1 MPQPLGE
8 LRAGSRIGH
17 SSRMRKT
24 PYALLLRAV
33 NVGGHGSLPMAT
45 LREVLTGL
53 GYENVA
59 TYLQSGNAV
68 LTTSQSATALIDAVQ
83 GALKQRMGQDIDAV
97 VRTAAQLD
105 RIVEHGPLPPAL
117 APTSKH
123 VTFLRKASDS
133 APLSALPLKDLTPE
147 RLFIEGTEVYLLL
160 PNGIGRSKL
169 AALVTQRLK
178 ATPGTTRNWNTVVAL
193 RDMTAS
199 L

>member
-1 MPQPLGE
+1 
-8 LRAGSRIGH
+8 
-17 SSRMRKT
+17 
-24 PYALLLRAV
+24 
-33 NVGGHGSLPMAT
+33 MAT
-45 LREVLTGL
+45 LREVLTAL
-53 GYENVA
+53 GYGNVS

-68 LTTSQSATALIDAVQ
+68 FTTSKPLADVVDGVQ
-83 GALKQRMGQDIDAV
+83 KALKKRLGQDIDAV
-97 VRTAAQLD
+97 VRTAAELD
-105 RIVEHGPLPPAL
+105 RIVENGPLPAAA

-123 VTFLRKASDS
+123 VTFLRQASDS
-133 APLSALPLKDLTPE
+133 VPLRAVPLKELAPE
-147 RLFIEGTEVYLLL
+147 RLFIEGTELYMLL

>member
-1 MPQPLGE
+1 
-8 LRAGSRIGH
+8 
-17 SSRMRKT
+17 
-24 PYALLLRAV
+24 
-33 NVGGHGSLPMAT
+33 LPMAT

-53 GYENVA
+53 GYENVS

-68 LTTSQSATALIDAVQ
+68 FTTSQPATALIDAVQ
-83 GALKQRMGQDIDAV
+83 RALKKRVGQDIDAV

-105 RIVEHGPLPPAL
+105 RIVEHGPLPAAA
-117 APTSKH
+117 APTAKH

-133 APLSALPLKDLTPE
+133 ASLGGLPLKDLTPE
-147 RLFIEGTEVYLLL
+147 RLFIDGTEVYMLL

-193 RDMTAS
+193 RDMTANV
-199 L
+199 